1 MGRHKASY
9 TLKDI
14 ERKTGISYPT
24 LILYAKE
31 FADQI
36 PTEGEGR
43 TRRYP
48 AEAVPVFLR
57 IFAKRRP
64 GRKPG
69 AAWAKKPKAA
79 QSEPGGSVPG
89 PSSAMPQEG
98 ATPAPGLLRL
108 AEEDRELM
116 RNLTEALRDV
126 AAKLQA
132 FAEEAIRPSSE

>member
-1 MGRHKASY
+1 MGRPKLIYS
-9 TLKDI
+9 LKDI

-36 PTEGEGR
+36 PTLGSGR

-48 AEAVPVFLR
+48 AEAVAVFQQ
-57 IFAKRRP
+57 IFSKRRP
-64 GRKPG
+64 GRKRG
-69 AAWAKKPKAA
+69 AAWRGLNA
-79 QSEPGGSVPG
+79 
-89 PSSAMPQEG
+89 SSPDGAD
-98 ATPAPGLLRL
+98 ATPPPLQL

-116 RNLTEALRDV
+116 RTLTEALREV

-132 FAEEAIRPSSE
+132 FTESGRSSPE

>member
-1 MGRHKASY
+1 MGRPKLIYS
-9 TLKDI
+9 LKDI

-36 PTEGEGR
+36 PTLGSGR

-48 AEAVPVFLR
+48 AEAVAVFQQ
-57 IFAKRRP
+57 IFSKRRP
-64 GRKPG
+64 GRKRG
-69 AAWAKKPKAA
+69 AAWRGLNASPA
-79 QSEPGGSVPG
+79 EG
-89 PSSAMPQEG
+89 EG
-98 ATPAPGLLRL
+98 AASAPPLQL

-116 RNLTEALRDV
+116 RNLTEALREV

-132 FAEEAIRPSSE
+132 FTESGRSSSE

>member
-1 MGRHKASY
+1 MGRPKLIYS
-9 TLKDI
+9 LKDI

-36 PTEGEGR
+36 PTLGSGR

-48 AEAVPVFLR
+48 AEAVAVFQQ
-57 IFAKRRP
+57 IFSKRRP
-64 GRKPG
+64 GRKRG
-69 AAWAKKPKAA
+69 AAWRGLNASPTDGA
-79 QSEPGGSVPG
+79 
-89 PSSAMPQEG
+89 G
-98 ATPAPGLLRL
+98 ATPAPPLQL

-116 RNLTEALRDV
+116 RNLTEALREV

-132 FAEEAIRPSSE
+132 FTKAGISSSE

>member
-1 MGRHKASY
+1 MGRPKLIYS
-9 TLKDI
+9 LKDI

-36 PTEGEGR
+36 PTLGSGR

-48 AEAVPVFLR
+48 AEAVAVFQQ
-57 IFAKRRP
+57 IFSKRRP
-64 GRKPG
+64 GRKRG
-69 AAWAKKPKAA
+69 AAWRGQNASPADEA
-79 QSEPGGSVPG
+79 GST
-89 PSSAMPQEG
+89 SAP
-98 ATPAPGLLRL
+98 PLRL

-116 RNLTEALRDV
+116 RNLTEALREV

-132 FAEEAIRPSSE
+132 FTEVGRSSKE

>member
-1 MGRHKASY
+1 MGRHKAPY

-57 IFAKRRP
+57 IFSKRRP

-69 AAWAKKPKAA
+69 AAWAKRPKAA
-79 QSEPGGSVPG
+79 QSEPGGSSVPG
-89 PSSAMPQEG
+89 PLPQEG
-98 ATPAPGLLRL
+98 APPAPGLLQL

-116 RNLTEALRDV
+116 RNLTEALREV

-132 FAEEAIRPSSE
+132 FSEGAVRPSPE

>member
-1 MGRHKASY
+1 MGRPKLIYS
-9 TLKDI
+9 LKDI

-36 PTEGEGR
+36 PTLGSGR

-48 AEAVPVFLR
+48 AEAVAVFQE
-57 IFAKRRP
+57 IFSKRRP
-64 GRKPG
+64 GRKLG
-69 AAWAKKPKAA
+69 AAWRGLNASPT
-79 QSEPGGSVPG
+79 EG
-89 PSSAMPQEG
+89 EG
-98 ATPAPGLLRL
+98 AASAPPLQL

-116 RNLTEALRDV
+116 RNLTEALREV

-132 FAEEAIRPSSE
+132 FTESGRSSSE

>member
-1 MGRHKASY
+1 MGRPKLIYS
-9 TLKDI
+9 LKDI

-36 PTEGEGR
+36 PTLGSGR

-48 AEAVPVFLR
+48 AEAVAVFQQ
-57 IFAKRRP
+57 IFSKRRP
-64 GRKPG
+64 GRKRG
-69 AAWAKKPKAA
+69 AAWRGLNA
-79 QSEPGGSVPG
+79 
-89 PSSAMPQEG
+89 SSAEG
-98 ATPAPGLLRL
+98 AGATTAPPLQL

-116 RNLTEALRDV
+116 RNLTEALREV

-132 FAEEAIRPSSE
+132 FTEPGRSSSE

>member
-1 MGRHKASY
+1 MGRPKLIYS
-9 TLKDI
+9 LKDI

-36 PTEGEGR
+36 PTLGSGR

-48 AEAVPVFLR
+48 AEAVTVFQQ

-69 AAWAKKPKAA
+69 AAWR
-79 QSEPGGSVPG
+79 G
-89 PSSAMPQEG
+89 PNASPADREASPQ
-98 ATPAPGLLRL
+98 APPVQL

-116 RNLTEALRDV
+116 RNLTEALREV
-126 AAKLQA
+126 SAKLQA
-132 FAEEAIRPSSE
+132 LAESGMLPRAPASE

>member
-1 MGRHKASY
+1 MGRPKLIYS
-9 TLKDI
+9 LKDI

-36 PTEGEGR
+36 PTLGSGR

-48 AEAVPVFLR
+48 AEAVAVFQQ
-57 IFAKRRP
+57 IFSKRRP
-64 GRKPG
+64 GRKRG
-69 AAWAKKPKAA
+69 AAWRGLNA
-79 QSEPGGSVPG
+79 SRVEG
-89 PSSAMPQEG
+89 EG
-98 ATPAPGLLRL
+98 ATPAPTLQL

-116 RNLTEALRDV
+116 RNLTEALREV

-132 FAEEAIRPSSE
+132 FTELGRSSSD